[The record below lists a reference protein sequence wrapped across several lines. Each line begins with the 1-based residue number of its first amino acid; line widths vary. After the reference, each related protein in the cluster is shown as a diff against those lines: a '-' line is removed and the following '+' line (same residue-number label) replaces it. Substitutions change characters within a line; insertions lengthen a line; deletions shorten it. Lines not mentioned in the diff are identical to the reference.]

1 MRKEFPPFRF
11 AVCALCLLS
20 LFALRASAQDG
31 DHEQDKDHQQAHPNG
46 IVQDWSRRHL
56 AYSRFGPIQSMI
68 AVQHDPRAIL
78 SWQEAEREDW
88 HRAKDRDGDRDGD
101 RGGDHQH
108 SHGTP
113 SDLHTDWSI
122 SLGSGTTA
130 PAMYPA
136 KYTFDINATPSCSTD
151 FIVYPV
157 NATGGSSQPNIVGFN
172 NLYSGSIGA
181 TGNVT
186 SGSTS
191 VTITAGVVTLPDVG
205 LQISGVGIPAGDT
218 IAGITGNPATSLT
231 LASAATASATEALT
245 IDAGICNA
253 PANARTAGVNDDGVS
268 ATTIWSYNIT
278 AAGGHVAT
286 SPALSIDGTKVAF
299 VETGSGTAA
308 HFHVLAP
315 SSGNGVV
322 ANLQT
327 VTSPLTITS
336 GFATNAPVAGTVTDL
351 ALMPSSGTA
360 SDTLSSPFV
369 DYVHDVAYIGN
380 DSGTLFRV
388 INVFCTLAACTGG
401 GSPAPSL
408 DATWGS
414 TGLAT
419 GCAGVLTGPVVAG
432 NGNIFVG
439 CSDGKLYGFTPTGTA
454 ITGSPLIVGDGSSTG
469 GIVDPP
475 LVDVVNGFLYVV
487 AGNSSGTGTPSVLV
501 QASTASFTSPTP
513 VTATLG
519 AGGHFNLHAPAFN
532 EAYFTGTFNG
542 TVPNVQGTVNGGT
555 TSSTGNTSNW
565 QIYEWALNS
574 GGTLDTLYGVG
585 FNSSSHDMKSG
596 PAANFIQ
603 ITGSTA
609 AEFSPLT
616 HLLNV
621 STDQLFVSALLP
633 SINPPNTIVYNLTDF
648 SPGFF
653 PTTFPLLSGP
663 AGATAT
669 EGSGTTGMVVDN
681 VGTQAQASSIYFG
694 ALGANTA
701 VKVTQSGLQ

>member
-1 MRKEFPPFRF
+1 VRKEFSPFRF

-20 LFALRASAQDG
+20 LVASRASAQDE

-46 IVQDWSRRHL
+46 IVQDWSRHHAVYPRV
-56 AYSRFGPIQSMI
+56 GPIQSLI

-88 HRAKDRDGDRDGD
+88 HRARDKDDDRDGDG
-101 RGGDHQH
+101 GGDHRH
-108 SHGTP
+108 SHGT
-113 SDLHTDWSI
+113 LAGFHTDWSI
-122 SLGSGTTA
+122 SLGGGTTA

-157 NATGGSSQPNIVGFN
+157 NATGGVAQPNIVGLN

-181 TGNVT
+181 TGDVM
-186 SGSTS
+186 SGSAS
-191 VTITAGVVTLPDVG
+191 VTITAGTVTLLDVG
-205 LQISGVGIPAGDT
+205 LQITGAGIPANDT

-231 LASAATASATEALT
+231 LATPATGSNTGEALT
-245 IDAGICNA
+245 IDAGMCN
-253 PANARTAGVNDDGVS
+253 RTPVGGVDDGVS

-278 AAGGHVAT
+278 AAGGRVAT

-299 VETGSGTAA
+299 VETGSGTTA

-322 ANLQT
+322 TNLQSA
-327 VTSPLTITS
+327 TSPRQITS
-336 GFATNAPVAGTVTDL
+336 GFAITTPAAGNVTDL
-351 ALMPSSGTA
+351 ALMPLSGTA

-408 DATWGS
+408 DPAWGS

-419 GCAGVLTGPVVAG
+419 GCTGVLTGPVVAG
-432 NGNIFVG
+432 TGNIFVG
-439 CSDGKLYGFTPTGTA
+439 CSDGKLYGFTPTGSA

-487 AGNSSGTGTPSVLV
+487 AGKSLGTGTPSVLV
-501 QASTASFTSPTP
+501 QASTASFTTP
-513 VTATLG
+513 VPVIATLG
-519 AGGHFNLHAPAFN
+519 AGGLFNLHAPAFN
-532 EAYFTGTFNG
+532 EAYFTSTFNG
-542 TVPNVQGTVNGGT
+542 AVPNVQGTVNGGT

-585 FNSSSHDMKSG
+585 FNSSSHAMTPG
-596 PAANFIQ
+596 PASNFIQ
-603 ITGSTA
+603 ITGSTD

-616 HLLNV
+616 HLLNG
-621 STDQLFVSALLP
+621 STDQLFVSALLS

-648 SPGFF
+648 PGLF

-694 ALGANTA
+694 ALVANTA
-701 VKVTQSGLQ
+701 VKLTQSGLQ